1 MVEQD
6 AHNVQVVGSIPTS
19 RTKNVLG
26 ITPTL
31 NQGYGM
37 NLSLTKHSDR
47 TLKDLAQILSDNDID
62 YYVKE
67 KNGCVVKIH
76 FIVREETSNE

>member
-1 MVEQD
+1 
-6 AHNVQVVGSIPTS
+6 
-19 RTKNVLG
+19 
-26 ITPTL
+26 
-31 NQGYGM
+31 M